1 MPPLSDLFRATFRF
15 YRAYAPILGGYL
27 AWLLIPYT
35 CLTLFQFVPDGIVKN
50 IGKAVFEFAA
60 GIMGIWIFIFLSQL
74 IHELIHNRETDPVIL
89 RKQTRNLFV
98 PVIAVGF
105 LYALI
110 VFGGI
115 ALLIIPGILFFV
127 WFALAQLAVIL
138 ERKRGWEAFTFSKS
152 LVRGHFFRAKVRV
165 KGHL

>member
-35 CLTLFQFVPDGIVKN
+35 CLTLFQFVSDGIVKK
-50 IGKAVFEFAA
+50 IGKAVFELEA

-98 PVIAVGF
+98 PVIAV
-105 LYALI
+105 
-110 VFGGI
+110 
-115 ALLIIPGILFFV
+115 
-127 WFALAQLAVIL
+127 
-138 ERKRGWEAFTFSKS
+138 
-152 LVRGHFFRAKVRV
+152 
-165 KGHL
+165 